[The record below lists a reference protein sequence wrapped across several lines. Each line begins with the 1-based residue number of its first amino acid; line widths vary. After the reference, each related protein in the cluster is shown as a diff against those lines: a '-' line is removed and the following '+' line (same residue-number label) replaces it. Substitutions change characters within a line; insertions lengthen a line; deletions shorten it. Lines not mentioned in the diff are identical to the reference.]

1 MIEAPLSQGTGYAV
15 VLGVGLGFSAI
26 MIFITWALRR
36 YQREV
41 MSSEEFSTASRSVK
55 TGLIAASVVSSWTW
69 AATLLQSTSQAYKN
83 GVSGPLWYATGACV
97 QVVLFATLAIEL
109 KRRAPGAHTYLEVVK
124 MRFGPAGHIVF
135 MCFGLATNILVTL
148 MLLTGGSAVVKDL
161 TGMNVVAACLLLPLG
176 VIMYTLFGGIK
187 ATFITDYLHT
197 IVLLAIILV
206 FAFTTYAN
214 HDILGSPGK
223 VYDLLVERAL
233 EFPVKGNEHGSY
245 LTMKSHDG
253 AIFFVINI
261 VGNFGTV
268 FLDNGYWNKAIA
280 ASPAAALPGYV
291 LGGLAWFAIPW
302 LCATTMGLACLALE
316 GTPDFPGYPARMS
329 ADDISAGLALPNA
342 AVALLGKAGA
352 GCALTMVFMAV
363 TSAFSSELI
372 AVSSIFTYDI
382 YKGYINP
389 KATGKTLIMTS
400 HAAVIAF
407 GFAMAG
413 FAVGLYYIGVSMGF
427 LYLLM
432 GVIISSAVIPAVLTL
447 MWGGL
452 NFWAGVLSPPLG
464 FCYAIITWLVV
475 TKIQK
480 GEINVT
486 TAGSDL
492 PMLAGN
498 VVALMSPLFNIPILT
513 LIFGIDNFDF
523 EKFKQIT
530 RADDSEFWKV
540 DSIVE
545 ELGGSEEVVS
555 IREKNTSPGTTGQ
568 TTPTWSD
575 REHENQA
582 EYGLEEPMPA
592 AVEPPIHLEEL
603 DPEEKA
609 LLDKYAKIARV
620 ITAVMAICFLV
631 LWPMPMY
638 GSGYVFS
645 KPFFTGWVVVGIIW
659 IFLSSYLVVIYP
671 LWESRQGIFETFR
684 GLYWDCTGQTW
695 KLRRWQGQTEDK
707 QMAAHGLQRSISHME
722 RLEGEEVES
731 DGVQVTKVEAN
742 K

>member
-1 MIEAPLSQGTGYAV
+1 M
-15 VLGVGLGFSAI
+15 VLGVGLGFSMI
-26 MIFITWALRR
+26 MIFITWAMRR

-83 GVSGPLWYATGACV
+83 GVSGPLWYSTGACV
-97 QVVLFATLAIEL
+97 QVLLFATLAIEL
-109 KRRAPGAHTYLEVVK
+109 KRRAPGAHTYLEVIK
-124 MRFGPAGHIVF
+124 MRFGPAGHVVF

-176 VIMYTLFGGIK
+176 VILYTLFGGIK

-197 IVLLAIILV
+197 IILLVIILV

-214 HDILGSPGK
+214 HDVLGSPGK
-223 VYDLLVERAL
+223 VYDLLVARAL

-316 GTPDFPGYPARMS
+316 GTPSFPGYPARMS
-329 ADDISAGLALPNA
+329 AEDVSAGLALPNA

-400 HAAVIAF
+400 HAAVVTF
-407 GFAMAG
+407 GFAIAG
-413 FAVGLYYIGVSMGF
+413 FAIGLYYIGVSMGF

-464 FCYAIITWLVV
+464 FCFAIITWLVT
-475 TKIQK
+475 TKCEK
-480 GEINVT
+480 GVINVD

-498 VVALMSPLFNIPILT
+498 VVALLSPLMTIPVLT
-513 LIFGIDNFDF
+513 LIFGLDKFDF

-545 ELGGSEEVVS
+545 ELGGSDEIVS
-555 IREKNTSPGTTGQ
+555 IREKRANSPNKTGGS
-568 TTPTWSD
+568 TTPED
-575 REHENQA
+575 PMEA
-582 EYGLEEPMPA
+582 EYGLHEPLPA
-592 AVEPPIHLEEL
+592 AVEPPVHLEEL
-603 DPEEKA
+603 DPAEKA
-609 LLDKYAKIARV
+609 LLDKYAKIARI
-620 ITAVMAICFLV
+620 ITAIMALCLLV

-638 GSGYVFS
+638 GVGYVFS
-645 KPFFTGWVVVGIIW
+645 KKFFTGWVVVGIIW
-659 IFLSSYLVVIYP
+659 IFFSAFLVVLYP

-707 QMAAHGLQRSISHME
+707 QMAAHGVTRTFSHLE
-722 RLEGEEVES
+722 RLDGQEVES
-731 DGVQVTKVEAN
+731 DEGVQVTKIED
-742 K
+742 